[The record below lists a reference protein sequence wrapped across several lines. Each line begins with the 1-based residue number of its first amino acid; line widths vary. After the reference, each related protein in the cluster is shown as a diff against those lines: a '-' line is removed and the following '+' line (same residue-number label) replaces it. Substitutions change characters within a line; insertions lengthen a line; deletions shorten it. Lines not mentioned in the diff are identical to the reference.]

1 VSAPVCRRCGSSRWV
16 VPGRDEDATAGEL
29 ALPAL
34 SGPDQG
40 PMRAGQV
47 QEEGGVNGLG
57 AAAVALAQRGWYV
70 FPVAPRGKTPT
81 LKRGMLGAS
90 TDPGLVA
97 AWWELRPTANIGV
110 SCGPSGLLVVDLDSE
125 DAVHRWTDL
134 AALHDGHP
142 KTLVARTG
150 KGYHVYFTGKG
161 RSTASRIASGIDTRS
176 GGGYVIAPP
185 SLHGSGVV
193 YRWLDPS
200 REPVPAPE
208 WLLELLEHGRHHE
221 DDLPGERKRLPDGV
235 MFTPYGGS
243 ALDRIAREMS
253 RAREGERNATLN
265 ALAYRCGRLS
275 AAGQLAEGVARR
287 DLVAAA
293 LAAGLEAEEAE
304 KTFRSGF
311 TAGMFRPAVL
321 RAQERS
327 SA

>member
-1 VSAPVCRRCGSSRWV
+1 MTALGKAAIAYARR
-16 VPGRDEDATAGEL
+16 D
-29 ALPAL
+29 
-34 SGPDQG
+34 
-40 PMRAGQV
+40 
-47 QEEGGVNGLG
+47 
-57 AAAVALAQRGWYV
+57 WYV
-70 FPVAPRGKTPT
+70 FPVAPGGKTPIT
-81 LKRGMLGAS
+81 KRGMLDAS
-90 TDPGLVA
+90 TDEGLVA
-97 AWWELRPTANIGV
+97 AWWENGNRSKIGSRAAQRARPNIGI

-161 RSTASRIASGIDTRS
+161 RSTASRIAPGIDTRS

-185 SLHGSGVV
+185 SLHGSGAV

-243 ALDRIAREMS
+243 ALDRITAEMAS
-253 RAREGERNATLN
+253 TAEGERNATLN

-275 AAGQLAEGVARR
+275 AAGQLADWVARR

-293 LAAGLEAEEAE
+293 LAAGLEADEAE

-311 TAGMFRPAVL
+311 TAGMFRPAVVQ
-321 RAQERS
+321 R
-327 SA
+327 